1 MKNTFCETFKKWKA
15 VSRLLSFLLKK
26 SDVRCQFWRRCV
38 NPSSSVG
45 ITAKSS
51 STKQTNCNI
60 KASYNTSQPTTSRR
74 VEEARARS
82 WQFEELSAGDALACL
97 KSERLTS
104 SQQPGMRAI
113 NRHTMPSVAFTRYSC
128 SLKSFEKQTKE
139 FHNNFYYCFIDLNW
153 NPLRNFNPTFD
164 CQNEK
169 LFIAGSLALVFHYD
183 AHYNHHI
190 GTISRWAD

>member
-1 MKNTFCETFKKWKA
+1 MSILTALCQPLVKCWHYRKKFLYKA
-15 VSRLLSFLLKK
+15 NKLQYWSILQHLS
-26 SDVRCQFWRRCV
+26 
-38 NPSSSVG
+38 
-45 ITAKSS
+45 
-51 STKQTNCNI
+51 
-60 KASYNTSQPTTSRR
+60 TTSRR

-128 SLKSFEKQTKE
+128 SLKSFEKQTQE
-139 FHNNFYYCFIDLNW
+139 FHNNFYYCFIYLNW
-153 NPLRNFNPTFD
+153 NPLRNFNPTCD

-183 AHYNHHI
+183 AHCNHHL